1 MKSAFLRLDDAFANA
16 CSVDHG
22 LSSGTTALT
31 ALLSGRFVLLIIPTY
46 PLKYHR
52 RCLALESPDLQD
64 PAHPSPIS
72 ESSLQEK

>member
-1 MKSAFLRLDDAFANA
+1 VKSAFLRLDDAFANA

-31 ALLSGRFVLLIIPTY
+31 ALLSGRFVLLIVPMY
-46 PLKYHR
+46 PLKCHR

-64 PAHPSPIS
+64 QAHPSPIS
-72 ESSLQEK
+72 ESSL